1 MKDKIDFEN
10 ILKKLKK
17 EFRGNK
23 ITFSNQNHANTREI
37 VVNWFIQLFK
47 KDDTNLIDNNKD
59 IFVTLIENID
69 FDYPKLVQK
78 IIDLVCMLSEKN
90 EVYFRDVMKQLI
102 QRFHNSKKEIN

>member
-17 EFRGNK
+17 EFRGHSVK
-23 ITFSNQNHANTREI
+23 SAFSNQNHANTREI

-90 EVYFRDVMKQLI
+90 EVYFRDVMK
-102 QRFHNSKKEIN
+102 